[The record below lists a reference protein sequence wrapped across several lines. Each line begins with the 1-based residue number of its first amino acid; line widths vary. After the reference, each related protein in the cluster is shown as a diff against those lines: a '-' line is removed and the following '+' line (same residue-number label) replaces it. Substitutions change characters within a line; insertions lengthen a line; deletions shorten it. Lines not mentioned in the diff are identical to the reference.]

1 MNKDQVQELLENTL
15 SKAKSLG
22 ADSAEVLFNR
32 GESFSV
38 STESKNISQ
47 YKVSSAQS
55 LGVRIKKGKKIGTCS
70 SESVDQ
76 DAIDI
81 MLKQAMENS
90 NFSKESTHED
100 IVAPKSNIFDA
111 TDSNDFKPDETDPQ
125 KKVDYCLAMEN
136 DILNADKRVQNAP
149 YNTYSDGVSE
159 YWVANSNG
167 VMSFAKTS
175 NNSLLT
181 SSLMAE
187 EGKQQA
193 MFYHYQVGRT
203 FSELNKDE
211 LIKET
216 VKHTSNFLE
225 GKSIKTG
232 KYDIVFS
239 ADLLSD
245 VFGCFSNLFSGR
257 RAVMGL
263 NPWKDKI
270 EHSLAFSDLTIKD
283 NPNYNGAFG
292 NGAFDSEGFPTSEVT
307 LMENGVLKSFLQNS
321 STAKELGMKHTANAS
336 RSPRSA
342 LNVGSSNII
351 IEAGKQSESEI
362 QSGEYIQI
370 VDMQGL
376 HSGTDSMSGD
386 FSFGATGYLMKDGE
400 MQSVV
405 RGVTVSGNFFDS
417 LKNIKGLSNK
427 LETNRGR
434 TFFAPKIKF
443 SNLTIAGA

>member
-1 MNKDQVQELLENTL
+1 MNTDQVQELLENTL
-15 SKAKSLG
+15 TKAKTLG
-22 ADSAEVLFNR
+22 AESAEVLFNR

-47 YKVSSAQS
+47 YKVSSAQT

-70 SESVDQ
+70 SESIDQ

-81 MLKQAMENS
+81 MLKQALENS
-90 NFSKESTHED
+90 NFSKESEFED

-111 TDSNDFKPDETDPQ
+111 TDSNDYKPDETDPQ
-125 KKVDYCLAMEN
+125 KKVDYALAMERE
-136 DILNADKRVQNAP
+136 ILEADQRVQNAP

-159 YWVANSNG
+159 YWVANTNG

-203 FSELNKDE
+203 FSDLNREELV
-211 LIKET
+211 KET

-225 GKSIKTG
+225 GKSISTG

-239 ADLLSD
+239 IDILSD

-263 NPWKDKI
+263 NPWRDKI
-270 EHSLAFSDLTIKD
+270 ENTLAFSELTIKD
-283 NPNYNGAFG
+283 NPNYTGAFG
-292 NGAFDSEGFPTSEVT
+292 NGAFDSEGYPTSEIT

-342 LNVGSSNII
+342 LSVGGSNTI
-351 IEAGKQSESEI
+351 IEPGKQTDHDI
-362 QSGEYIQI
+362 QTGEYVHI

-405 RGVTVSGNFFDS
+405 RGVTVSGNFFDA
-417 LKNIKGLSNK
+417 LRNIKGLSNQV
-427 LETNRGR
+427 EANRGR

-443 SNLTIAGA
+443 SDLTIAGA